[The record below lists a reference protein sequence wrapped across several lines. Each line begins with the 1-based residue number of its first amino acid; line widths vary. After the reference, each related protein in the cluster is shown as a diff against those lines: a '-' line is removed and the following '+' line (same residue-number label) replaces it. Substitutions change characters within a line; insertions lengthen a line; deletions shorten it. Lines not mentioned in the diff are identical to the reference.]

1 MRGRRPA
8 PTTTNPGITMFGAPL
23 PRLLDSLER
32 MQKDGGIKYL
42 GTGALSVLGWA
53 LAARR
58 MVGRK
63 GAILDIISAI

>member
-1 MRGRRPA
+1 
-8 PTTTNPGITMFGAPL
+8 MFGAPL

-42 GTGALSVLGWA
+42 GTGALSELGWA